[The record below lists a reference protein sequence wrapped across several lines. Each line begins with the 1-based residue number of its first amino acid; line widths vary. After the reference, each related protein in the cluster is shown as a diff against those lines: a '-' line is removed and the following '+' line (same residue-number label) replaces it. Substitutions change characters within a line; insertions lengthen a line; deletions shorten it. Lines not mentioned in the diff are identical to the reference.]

1 MQKIKG
7 TLLFSASDLTNF
19 LDCRHLTTLD
29 LKNLE
34 TPLQKADDDA
44 QTKLIQEKG
53 YQHEERYLDLLRR
66 AGRRVADLES
76 ETQDSDEA
84 VQATIDAM
92 TQGFEIIYQACLRS
106 APFFGYADFLRRV
119 ERPSRL
125 GSFSYEVV
133 DTKLA
138 RSPRA
143 KFIIQLCV
151 YCRMIEKVQGAFPRS
166 MHLVLGDG
174 TERNFR
180 VAEFFHY
187 YRQVQSR
194 FLKHVIGECEE
205 TYPEICAHCALC
217 HWRNICKDQWEK
229 DDHLCRIANITRVQ
243 IEKLEVQG
251 IKTMAQLAKLPQGQR
266 VKGIQPSIVVRL
278 RDQAALQRHKQE
290 TGEDR
295 FEILPIDPDD
305 IRGFYR
311 LPRPDSGDLFFD
323 IEGDP
328 LEEGGLDY
336 LFGVHYFEDGTPRY
350 RPFWAHNSQE
360 EQQAFRDF
368 IAFVTQRLVE
378 YPQAHIYHYAS
389 YEETALKRLMSLY
402 GTCEV
407 EVDHLLRTGKLID
420 LYKVVKEA
428 IRISEPGYSIKNL
441 ETFYAGKREGELADG
456 GTSIVY
462 YEKWKQTGDSN
473 FLDEIR
479 SYNEVDC
486 RSLYQLREWL
496 LTFRP
501 GDIPWFGEQA
511 QKQVESEKSEKVR
524 EHEERLEKYRSK
536 LLSEFSSE
544 RTLKGPEFD
553 LREIVYQLL
562 DFHRR
567 AAKPEWW
574 NMFARKEM
582 DEEELLDDPECIARL
597 EIIGPPRPVKR
608 SFLYT
613 YRFPDQE
620 FKFKAGDSCL
630 RADTLERA
638 GSIEEVDEK
647 DHLLCLKLGKKSS
660 LPERLS
666 IIPAGPISTDPLKE
680 ALFRFTDSLIA
691 GDGRYRAI
699 LELLLRERPRVME
712 QRQENEI
719 IRSGQDLIAEVIET
733 ANRLDRSYLFIQG
746 PPGAGKTFTGSHL
759 ITSLIEKGFRV
770 GVSSN
775 SHKAIN
781 NLLEA
786 VEKRAQEEGFEFAG
800 VKKSTFGNP
809 DSFFNGKFIRDEKDK
824 QAVVGSRANLLAGT
838 AWLFSDPDLDQTLDY
853 LFVDEAGQVSL
864 ANLVAMATSAK
875 NIILLGDQ
883 MQLQQPIRG
892 IHPGHSGESALDY
905 MLQGEATISEDRG
918 VFLPVTW
925 RVHENICRFISDA
938 VYDGRLRP
946 APDNEN
952 QGLLLGPKAHPALQ
966 ETGIRFV
973 PVDHEGCSQRS
984 EQEAELVKEIY
995 VNLLEH
1001 SYMDRESRQHRLQIK
1016 DILVVSPYN
1025 MQVNLLK
1032 QTLPEGARVGTVDKF
1047 QGQEAQVVI
1056 FSMATSS
1063 GEDLPRHMG
1072 FLFSKNRLNVA
1083 LSRAKCLAI
1092 LVANPKLLTI
1102 NCNTVEQMGL
1112 VNTLCWVEAYSNSLC
1127 FP

>member
-1 MQKIKG
+1 MQKVKR
-7 TLLFSASDLTNF
+7 TLLYSASDLTNF

-34 TPLQKADDDA
+34 TPLPKADDDA
-44 QTKLIQEKG
+44 QAKLIQEKG
-53 YQHEERYLDLLRR
+53 FQHEERYLDLLRSTG
-66 AGRRVADLES
+66 GRVVDLKS
-76 ETQDSDEA
+76 EMRDSEEA
-84 VQATIDAM
+84 VRATIDAM
-92 TQGFEIIYQACLRS
+92 TQGVEIIYQACLRS
-106 APFFGYADFLRRV
+106 DPFFGYADFLRRV
-119 ERPSRL
+119 KRPSGL
-125 GSFSYEVV
+125 GRFSYEVV

-143 KFIIQLCV
+143 KYLIQLCV
-151 YCRMIEKVQGAFPRS
+151 YSRMIEKIQGVSPRS

-194 FLKHVIGECEE
+194 FLKHVNGKFEE
-205 TYPEICAHCALC
+205 TYPEMCAHCAQC
-217 HWRNICKDQWEK
+217 YWRDICKDQWEK
-229 DDHLCRIANITRVQ
+229 DDHLCRVANITRVQ
-243 IEKLEVQG
+243 IDKLRVQG
-251 IKTMAQLAKLPQGQR
+251 IKTMAKLAKLPQSQR
-266 VKGIQPSIVVRL
+266 VKGIQPSNVERL
-278 RDQAALQRHKQE
+278 RSQAALQRHKQE

-295 FEILPIDPDD
+295 FDILHVDPDGM
-305 IRGFYR
+305 RGFYR
-311 LPRPDSGDLFFD
+311 LPRPDPGDIFFD

-336 LFGVHYFEDGTPRY
+336 LFGVYSFENGIPRY

-360 EQQAFRDF
+360 EQHAFRDL
-368 IAFVTQRLVE
+368 IAFVTQRLVK

-402 GTCEV
+402 GTCEA
-407 EVDHLLRTGKLID
+407 EVDQLLRTGKLVD
-420 LYKVVKEA
+420 LYKVVKES
-428 IRISEPGYSIKNL
+428 IRTSEPGYSIKNL
-441 ETFYAGKREGELADG
+441 EVFYAGKRQGELADG

-473 FLDEIR
+473 FLEEIR

-501 GDIPWFGEQA
+501 GDISWYGEHA
-511 QKQVESEKSEKVR
+511 QKQIESEKSVKVR

-544 RTLKGPEFD
+544 RILKEQEFN
-553 LREIVYQLL
+553 LCEIVFQLL

-574 NMFARKEM
+574 NMFSRKEM
-582 DEEELLDDPECIARL
+582 DGEELLDDPECIACL
-597 EIIGPPRPVKR
+597 EMTGHPRPVKR

-630 RADTLERA
+630 RADTLDRA
-638 GSIEEVDEK
+638 GTIEELDEK
-647 DHLLCLKLGKKSS
+647 DRLLCLKLGNKSS

-666 IIPAGPISTDPLKE
+666 IIPTGPISTNPLKE

-691 GDGRYRAI
+691 GNGRYRAI
-699 LELLLRERPRVME
+699 LDLLRRERPRMKDI
-712 QRQENEI
+712 RQENAI
-719 IRSGQDLIAEVIET
+719 VRPGQDLIKEIIDA

-759 ITSLIEKGFRV
+759 ITALIKKGFRV

-786 VEKRAQEEGFEFAG
+786 VEKRAQEEGFRFAG
-800 VKKSTFGNP
+800 VKKSTFGDP
-809 DSFFNGKFIRDEKDK
+809 DSFFNGRFIRDEKDK
-824 QAVVGSRANLLAGT
+824 QAAICSRADMLAGT

-925 RVHENICRFISDA
+925 RMHEDICRFISDA

-946 APDNEN
+946 APRNEN
-952 QGLLLGPKAHPALQ
+952 QKLLLGPNVHSALK
-966 ETGIRFV
+966 ETGIRFI
-973 PVDHEGCSQRS
+973 PVHHEGCSQRS
-984 EQEAELVKEIY
+984 EAEAELVKEIY
-995 VNLLEH
+995 LNLLEQF
-1001 SYMDRESRQHRLQIK
+1001 YKDRENDQHRLQTK

-1092 LVANPKLLTI
+1092 LVANPKLLAI

-1112 VNTLCWVEAYSNSLC
+1112 VNTLCWVEAYSNA
-1127 FP
+1127 

>member
-1 MQKIKG
+1 MQKVKG

-29 LKNLE
+29 LKNLK
-34 TPLQKADDDA
+34 TPLPKADDDA
-44 QTKLIQEKG
+44 QTKLVQEKG
-53 YQHEERYLDLLRR
+53 FEHEERYLNLLMN
-66 AGRRVADLES
+66 AGVRVADLKSES
-76 ETQDSDEA
+76 QDSDES
-84 VQATIDAM
+84 VRATIDAM
-92 TQGFEIIYQACLRS
+92 KQGFEIIYQACLRS
-106 APFFGYADFLRRV
+106 EPFLGYADFLRRV

-143 KFIIQLCV
+143 KYIIQLCV
-151 YCRMIEKVQGAFPRS
+151 YSRMIEKVQGASPRS

-180 VAEFFHY
+180 VAEFFYY

-194 FLKHVIGECEE
+194 FLKHVKGECEE
-205 TYPEICAHCALC
+205 TYPEMCAHCAQC
-217 HWRNICKDQWEK
+217 HWRDICKDQWEK

-243 IEKLEVQG
+243 IEKLETQG

-266 VKGIQPSIVVRL
+266 VQGIQPSTVERL
-278 RDQAALQRHKQE
+278 RNQATLQRHKQE

-295 FEILPIDPDD
+295 FEILPVDPDGM
-305 IRGFYR
+305 RGFCR
-311 LPRPDSGDLFFD
+311 LPRPDAGDIFFD
-323 IEGDP
+323 MEGDP
-328 LEEGGLDY
+328 LEEEGLDY
-336 LFGVHYFEDGTPRY
+336 LFGVHYFDDGTPRY

-368 IAFVTQRLVE
+368 IAFVTQRLVD

-389 YEETALKRLMSLY
+389 YEETALKRLMSLH
-402 GTCEV
+402 GTCEA
-407 EVDHLLRTGKLID
+407 EVDHLLRTGKLVD

-428 IRISEPGYSIKNL
+428 IRISEPSYSIKNL
-441 ETFYAGKREGELADG
+441 EVFYAGKREGELADG

-501 GDIPWFGEQA
+501 GGISWYGEQA
-511 QKQVESEKSEKVR
+511 QQQVESEKSEKVR
-524 EHEERLEKYRSK
+524 EHEERLEQYQRK

-544 RTLKGPEFD
+544 RSLQDPEYN
-553 LREIVYQLL
+553 LREIVFQLL
-562 DFHRR
+562 DFYRR

-574 NMFARKEM
+574 AMFSRKEM
-582 DEEELLDDPECIARL
+582 DEEELLDDPECIACL
-597 EIIGPPRPVKR
+597 EMARQPQPVKR

-620 FKFKAGDSCL
+620 FKFKAGDNCL

-638 GSIEEVDEK
+638 GTIEEIDEK
-647 DHLLCLKLGKKSS
+647 GRLLCLKLGNKSS

-666 IIPAGPISTDPLKE
+666 IIPSGPISTDILKD

-691 GDGRYRAI
+691 GDGRYQAI
-699 LELLLRERPRVME
+699 LDLLRRERPRMKE
-712 QRQENEI
+712 QLQENAIVRPGE
-719 IRSGQDLIAEVIET
+719 DLIAEIIDA
-733 ANRLDRSYLFIQG
+733 ANSLDRSYLFIQG
-746 PPGAGKTFTGSHL
+746 PPGAGKTYTGSHL
-759 ITSLIEKGFRV
+759 ITALIKKGFRV

-786 VEKRAQEEGFEFAG
+786 VEKRAQEKGFRFTG
-800 VKKSTFGNP
+800 VKKSTSGDP
-809 DSFFNGKFIRDEKDK
+809 DSFFNGKIIRDEKDK
-824 QAVVGSRANLLAGT
+824 QAVIGSRANLLAGT
-838 AWLFSDPDLDQTLDY
+838 AWLFSDPDLDQALDY

-864 ANLVAMATSAK
+864 ANLVAIATSAK

-883 MQLQQPIRG
+883 MQLQQPIQG

-925 RVHENICRFISDA
+925 RMHENICRFISDA
-938 VYDGRLRP
+938 VYDGRLQP
-946 APDNEN
+946 APGNEN
-952 QGLLLGPKAHPALQ
+952 QSLVLGPNAHPTLQ
-966 ETGIRFV
+966 KTGIRFV

-984 EQEAELVKEIY
+984 EQEADLVKEIY
-995 VNLLEH
+995 LNLFEH
-1001 SYMDRESRQHRLQIK
+1001 SYKDRESDQRRLQIK

-1083 LSRAKCLAI
+1083 LSRARCLAI
-1092 LVANPKLLTI
+1092 LVTNPRLLII

-1112 VNTLCWVEAYSNSLC
+1112 VNTLCWVESYSNA
-1127 FP
+1127 